1 MRYWEVIGGGTCWA
15 LTAILMISAALQ
27 PVEIPAA
34 GVAEATR
41 TVSLCADGSA
51 SPVTGCERSHL

>member
-27 PVEIPAA
+27 PVEIPVASA
-34 GVAEATR
+34 AEATR
-41 TVSLCADGSA
+41 TVSLCADGSS
-51 SPVTGCERSHL
+51 SPVAGCEGVHL

>member
-15 LTAILMISAALQ
+15 LTAILMLSAALQ

-41 TVSLCADGSA
+41 TVSLCAGGGP
-51 SPVTGCERSHL
+51 SPVTGCEGVHL